1 MIRTGLF
8 VLILVTVSPAVLY
21 AGEIVYVSSK
31 QTYIYQ
37 NASLSSGLMTILQ
50 KNDAVEVLDQQGVWL
65 QIRASAI
72 TGWVSRYSVSSSKPY
87 SQKVSIFAL
96 LKNFFRSD
104 NKRARVAL
112 VSTAGGVRGLTD
124 EESDAIGKTD
134 FAAVKIMESFEFS
147 DTEID
152 KFVARNSD

>member
-134 FAAVKIMESFEFS
+134 FASVKIMESFEFS

>member
-1 MIRTGLF
+1 M
-8 VLILVTVSPAVLY
+8 ILVTVSPAVLY

-134 FAAVKIMESFEFS
+134 FASVKIMESFEFS

>member
-96 LKNFFRSD
+96 LKNFFRTD

>member
-1 MIRTGLF
+1 MMRIGLF
-8 VLILVTVSPAVLY
+8 VLILITVSPAVLY

-31 QTYIYQ
+31 HTHIYQ
-37 NASLSSGLMTILQ
+37 NASLSSGLMTVLQ
-50 KNDAVEVLDQQGVWL
+50 KNDEVEVLDQQGVWL
-65 QIRASAI
+65 QVRASAI

-134 FAAVKIMESFEFS
+134 FAAVKVMESFELS
-147 DTEID
+147 DTDID
-152 KFVARNSD
+152 NFVASNSD

>member
-96 LKNFFRSD
+96 LKNFFRTD

-134 FAAVKIMESFEFS
+134 FASVKIMESFEFS